1 MPSTFDYPSDASKK
15 TKVIKSAYDSET
27 FDADVTIHVDGL
39 VGSATIS
46 PSGRDVALASPEGL
60 AIIDLDSPFSPPRRL
75 SHHGLPWLVVDV
87 QWSPFAARD
96 YWVAS
101 TANHRCLVW
110 NLSLS
115 EDSASGAI
123 EHSLQGHSRA
133 ITDINFSAHHPDIL
147 ATCAVDGYV
156 HTWDL
161 RRPKQPA
168 LTFCDWFAG
177 ATQVKYNRQDPFIL
191 ASSHDRWL
199 HIWDER
205 NPSVPLK
212 SISAHTSKI
221 YGIDWNRTEATK
233 VATCSLDRS
242 IKLWDYTVSD
252 EPEQIIRTEFPVWR
266 ARHTPFGWGLLAMPQ
281 NDPGNLHLYD
291 LRRNADGH
299 SDDINDPVTVFP
311 GHGSHKVKEF
321 LWRTRGTVSDGIDNR
336 DFQLV
341 SWGEDNELRLYKAE
355 PKNLQAVGHIKG
367 GEARRIPIT
376 RKGAAYKTYR
386 AIDDHA
392 NRERR
397 TASMSDPR
405 PGSGGSQYRRS
416 ALTLGMQSMSA
427 HAPKTRKMTGWRG
440 HSMRAQPT
448 AAKGVDRHLDQLGWM
463 KGITLNKRKASV
475 VAPPQRKD
483 SRDSAMF
490 GPGFHHPHWGE
501 PETLQE
507 EILRVNQQ
515 LPNVQWDNVDMESL
529 TLRASLKGPWGADN
543 DTIYIKVRV
552 DVPSRYPKAK
562 APKFIIEKTALMA
575 EPVYKKLDEEVNQ
588 LANQFARKHQNC
600 LDVAFGYLLGE
611 IDLSN
616 SDTFFKNV
624 RDLDDDFDG
633 LDEDSSSEEE
643 DNDMPPGSSAIMTM
657 SQELSASTELEA
669 PLAPIYR
676 PTIPPNPRTC
686 GARFSNDGRLVCF
699 FPTKEAR
706 VLFTP
711 VEGFRERP
719 KDEPTFAGFGRLQ
732 QESTPPRHRNLGD
745 EASMTEDHSDSE
757 ESDDS
762 SSSSDSETTCM
773 NKINM
778 WYLPGR
784 RFRKALSGT
793 YSVHSSGGGT
803 GVGTGTGTAV
813 SRRRPARP
821 KNLVSIHN
829 FAADLPSKRE
839 LACEYLIFGDGA
851 DVCRHNADVAQ
862 KYGRQDLVDVWRY
875 AALLLQRDIPL
886 ELLAHERRQDTI
898 LVIARDAISRFGAD
912 KPSHDQTSSDSP
924 TLTGRV
930 KWGHHPLATGL
941 IQDLFNYFEQLGDIQ
956 MLAMLS
962 CIFSESTAEDSIA
975 YAESQLPQPET
986 PLPMKAPSFSLDYF
1000 PPDISLWY
1008 SSHAHYKSQANSA
1021 LSTPKTLH
1029 TPLHIIGS
1037 YGSEEFWPGE
1047 PESTSYS
1054 CGETPPTRTLKE
1066 HPSEVDATQ
1075 SLSTSPSNRLLHRA
1089 NTALSSGLASIQRPF
1104 ASAVSSSPPGR
1115 KRVSP
1120 GETFLHNLTPSNITW
1135 GGSTTIGPSSEP
1147 SMTARN
1153 SMSDD
1158 DYKRDESSTLVC
1170 YGISA
1175 QMEDQTVF
1183 DDDGWLAVP
1192 FLEPSRNATYTS
1204 YRYAYAEMLQMW
1216 RLPLA
1221 RLEVMKFNVLKD
1233 NPSTAHTTLFGSAG
1247 TEGFYSS
1254 YHTTE
1259 NASSATATHMHHNV
1273 RYPIAVGKREQLQA
1287 LIASNRGID
1296 IRGLCRL
1303 HEIHLDPI
1311 RSSESHATVGGGVGT
1326 CERCKRTQKQ
1336 MLCVYC
1342 REPIDALYPP
1352 CLACGCTS
1360 HDACLAEWHAAG
1372 ETKCPAGDECDCVA
1386 EASNGQIETF
1396 AVLMGALRQG
1406 KVRRPSEDMI
1416 TINITSSP
1424 PSQPSPYHDA
1434 HDKIH
1439 HYNNNS
1445 NNVRTSLDSRD
1456 RSEWETVA
1464 SKAHVPFTDG
1474 QGKPPAAEHDH
1485 QQHQHQH
1492 QHQQPLSAARI
1503 SLGNRLR
1510 KSAGS
1515 WGSTPS
1521 LRKKSAG
1528 PGNGTAPTTAS
1539 GLSKQ

>member
-1 MPSTFDYPSDASKK
+1 
-15 TKVIKSAYDSET
+15 VL
-27 FDADVTIHVDGL
+27 TILSRPD
-39 VGSATIS
+39 
-46 PSGRDVALASPEGL
+46 GL

-75 SHHGLPWLVVDV
+75 STHGLPWLVVDV

-123 EHSLQGHSRA
+123 EHSLQGHTRA
-133 ITDINFSAHHPDIL
+133 ITDVNFSAHHPDIL

-156 HTWDL
+156 HSWDL
-161 RRPKQPA
+161 RKPKQPV
-168 LTFCDWFAG
+168 LSFCDWFAG

-221 YGIDWNRTEATK
+221 YGIDWNRTETTK
-233 VATCSLDRS
+233 VATCSLDKS
-242 IKLWDYTVSD
+242 IKLWDYATSD

-281 NDPGNLHLYD
+281 NDPGNLYLYD
-291 LRRNADGH
+291 LRRTGDGH
-299 SDDINDPVTVFP
+299 SDDIVDPVTVFP
-311 GHGSHKVKEF
+311 GHGSHKAKEF
-321 LWRTRGTVSDGIDNR
+321 LWRTRGGVSDGIDNR
-336 DFQLV
+336 EFQLV
-341 SWGEDNELRLYKAE
+341 SWGEDNELRLHKAE
-355 PKNLQAVGHIKG
+355 PKILQAVGYVKG
-367 GEARRIPIT
+367 GEARNIPIT

-386 AIDDHA
+386 AIDDHSS
-392 NRERR
+392 RERR

-405 PGSGGSQYRRS
+405 PSSGGSQYKRS
-416 ALTLGMQSMSA
+416 ALTLGMQTMSA
-427 HAPKTRKMTGWRG
+427 HLPKPRKITGWKG
-440 HSMRAQPT
+440 HSMKAQPT
-448 AAKGVDRHLDQLGWM
+448 AAKGADRHFDQLGWM
-463 KGITLNKRKASV
+463 KGITLNKRKASII
-475 VAPPQRKD
+475 APPQRKD
-483 SRDSAMF
+483 SKDSTMF
-490 GPGFHHPHWGE
+490 GPSFHNEHWGE

-515 LPNVQWDNVDMESL
+515 LPNVQWDNVNMESL
-529 TLRASLKGPWGADN
+529 TLKASLKGPWGADG

-552 DVPSRYPKAK
+552 DVPSKYPKAR
-562 APKFIIEKTALMA
+562 APKVIIEKTALMA
-575 EPVYKKLDEEVNQ
+575 EQTHKKLDEEVNQ
-588 LANQFARKHQNC
+588 LANRFAKKHQNC
-600 LDVAFGYLLGE
+600 LDVAFSYLLGE

-633 LDEDSSSEEE
+633 LEEDSSSEEE
-643 DNDMPPGSSAIMTM
+643 DNDIPPGGSAIMTM

-711 VEGFRERP
+711 TEGFRERP

-732 QESTPPRHRNLGD
+732 QESTPPRHRNLND
-745 EASMTEDHSDSE
+745 ETSMTEDHSDSE
-757 ESDDS
+757 ASDDS
-762 SSSSDSETTCM
+762 SSSSDSETTYM

-793 YSVHSSGGGT
+793 YSIHSSGGGT
-803 GVGTGTGTAV
+803 GVGTGTGTAI
-813 SRRRPARP
+813 SRRRTGRP
-821 KNLVSIHN
+821 KNIVSIHN
-829 FAADLPSKRE
+829 FAGDLPSKRE
-839 LACEYLIFGDGA
+839 LAYVYLIFGDGA
-851 DVCRHNADVAQ
+851 DVCQHNAAVAR
-862 KYGRQDLVDVWRY
+862 KYGRYDLVDVWQY
-875 AALLLQRDIPL
+875 AALLLRKDIPL
-886 ELLAHERRQDTI
+886 ELLEYEKRRDTI
-898 LVIARDAISRFGAD
+898 LVIAKDAVSRFGTD
-912 KPSHDQTSSDSP
+912 KTHPDETSDST

-941 IQDLFNYFEQLGDIQ
+941 IQDLFDYFEQLGDIQ

-1000 PPDISLWY
+1000 PPDASLWY
-1008 SSHAHYKSQANSA
+1008 ASHTNYKSQANSA

-1037 YGSEEFWPGE
+1037 YGSEEFWPEE

-1054 CGETPPTRTLKE
+1054 CGETPPSRTPRE
-1066 HPSEVDATQ
+1066 HPSEADPTQ

-1104 ASAVSSSPPGR
+1104 ASATSTSPPSR

-1120 GETFLHNLTPSNITW
+1120 GETFLNNLTPSNITW
-1135 GGSTTIGPSSEP
+1135 GGSTTMGPVSEP
-1147 SMTARN
+1147 SVTARN
-1153 SMSDD
+1153 SISDD
-1158 DYKRDESSTLVC
+1158 EYRRDENSSLVC
-1170 YGISA
+1170 YGIST
-1175 QMEDQTVF
+1175 QMEDQTIF

-1216 RLPLA
+1216 ELPLA

-1233 NPSTAHTTLFGSAG
+1233 NPSTAHSTLFGSAG

-1254 YHTTE
+1254 YHSTE
-1259 NASSATATHMHHNV
+1259 NMSHTMHMHHNAH
-1273 RYPIAVGKREQLQA
+1273 YPIAVGKKEQLQA
-1287 LIASNRGID
+1287 LIASSRGID
-1296 IRGLCRL
+1296 IRGICRV

-1311 RSSESHATVGGGVGT
+1311 RSSENHATVGGGVGT

-1336 MLCVYC
+1336 MLCIYC
-1342 REPIDALYPP
+1342 HEPIDALYPP
-1352 CLACGCTS
+1352 CLGCGCTI

-1372 ETKCPAGDECDCVA
+1372 ETECPAGDECDCLR
-1386 EASNGQIETF
+1386 EASNGQIETI
-1396 AVLMGALRQG
+1396 AAMMGALRQG
-1406 KVRRPSEDMI
+1406 KVRKPSEDMI
-1416 TINITSSP
+1416 TININKP
-1424 PSQPSPYHDA
+1424 HDYR
-1434 HDKIH
+1434 D
-1439 HYNNNS
+1439 NS
-1445 NNVRTSLDSRD
+1445 NKRVSLDSRD
-1456 RSEWETVA
+1456 RNEWETVA
-1464 SKAHVPFTDG
+1464 SKAALPLTDG
-1474 QGKPPAAEHDH
+1474 QGKPLEYD
-1485 QQHQHQH
+1485 QQQQ
-1492 QHQQPLSAARI
+1492 QQPLSAARI

-1510 KSAGS
+1510 KSAGN
-1515 WGSTPS
+1515 WGSSPS
-1521 LRKKSAG
+1521 LRKKSG
-1528 PGNGTAPTTAS
+1528 TGTGTGIGTGNTASS
-1539 GLSKQ
+1539 GLSRQ